1 MTLNFA
7 IDTSRFDPF
16 KYYGAALQ
24 TMKDYGTEYRRL
36 EDQMMKI
43 AEQNGQYVLPDT
55 PENQEYRN
63 TIDKYNQAYSAAVES
78 LNRGL
83 NPRLASDIMKV
94 RRQFLSD
101 VNPIY
106 KAVEAYNK
114 DQDKMTALGPDAI
127 IGNKQGLLWR
137 SKSWNQLQKWKSYS
151 ANCCWSSTRNRQCF
165 NASS

>member
-83 NPRLASDIMKV
+83 NSRLASDIMKV

-114 DQDKMTALGPDAI
+114 KAIEIGRSPQPYVGEELLNTAKI
-127 IGNKQGLLWR
+127 MEEHE
-137 SKSWNQLQKWKSYS
+137 
-151 ANCCWSSTRNRQCF
+151 
-165 NASS
+165 